1 MTHFY
6 QISVEEIDKPSQDNC
21 RTLIFEV
28 ANHDDFFDI
37 IRKVRAGG
45 HVSDEEVAPFAIGLK
60 LFGEIMLRHRKAP
73 LFADLDPHFHAFV
86 KGLKQ
91 ARRFCRKTLA

>member
-6 QISVEEIDKPSQDNC
+6 QISVEKIGKPSTQDNC

-37 IRKVRAGG
+37 IRKVRAGR

-60 LFGEIMLRHRKAP
+60 LFSEIMLRHRKAP
-73 LFADLDPHFHAFV
+73 LFADLCSAAQSPRLRTDPS
-86 KGLKQ
+86 
-91 ARRFCRKTLA
+91 